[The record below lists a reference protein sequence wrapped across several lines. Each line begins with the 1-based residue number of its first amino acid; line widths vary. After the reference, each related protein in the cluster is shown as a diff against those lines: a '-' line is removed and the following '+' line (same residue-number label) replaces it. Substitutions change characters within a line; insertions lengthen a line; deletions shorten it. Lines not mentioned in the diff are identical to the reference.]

1 MKRNLMVMLSLS
13 VMLAF
18 VAQGN
23 LNAQAGKTSFAG
35 SWAFNAEKSDQPQQG
50 GGGGGRGM
58 FGGDFIAKQDGNLLQ
73 VERTRTNP
81 QSGETTTTT
90 TKYTLDGKES
100 VNTSARG
107 ESKSVA
113 TWSADGKS
121 LTINTAL
128 SFTGQDGTVRETKLK
143 EVWTITGTELTIVS
157 TSPTQDGERV
167 VKRVYTKK

>member
-1 MKRNLMVMLSLS
+1 MVMLTLSL
-13 VMLAF
+13 MLAF
-18 VAQGN
+18 AAQVN
-23 LNAQAGKTSFAG
+23 LNAQAGKANFAG
-35 SWAFNAEKSDQPQQG
+35 AWAFNAEKSDQPQQG

-58 FGGDFIAKQDGNLLQ
+58 FGGDFTAKQDGNLLQ

-100 VNTSARG
+100 VNTTGRG

-121 LTINTAL
+121 LTINTSS
-128 SFTGQDGTVRETKLK
+128 SFTGQDGTVREMKSK
-143 EVWTITGTELTIVS
+143 EVWTLAGAELTIVS
-157 TSPTQDGERV
+157 TSQTQDGERV
-167 VKRVYTKK
+167 MKRVYNKK